1 LSKEKKVIEATSYV
15 DDDIDVALTRHD
27 NRAAGGAQAHLS

>member
-1 LSKEKKVIEATSYV
+1 LSKEKVIEATSYV

-27 NRAAGGAQAHLS
+27 NRAAGSAQANLS